1 MANKRDKVK
10 KPTIPGSPALSVGLR
25 AIRYPLKGTT
35 DSPTPHGFGGMGG
48 RRETSFRGMCVC
60 VGGRVVSDPSPFFT
74 SGPRGVLQIKWKR
87 ADNSLRASSKNYLI
101 YSVAG
106 RAW

>member
-48 RRETSFRGMCVC
+48 RGETSFRGMCVC
-60 VGGRVVSDPSPFFT
+60 VGAAWCRTP
-74 SGPRGVLQIKWKR
+74 
-87 ADNSLRASSKNYLI
+87 LRFLPQTPGGCFK
-101 YSVAG
+101 
-106 RAW
+106 